1 MKPSN
6 IEFEASIEC
15 ARALDAADPLLHWR
29 DEFCIPKTNNRAQ
42 IYLCGNSL
50 GLQPKR
56 LQAEMDEELDAWRRY
71 GVAGHFEGK
80 HPWMPYHEFVREPL
94 GRLLGAHPDEVVAMN
109 SLTVN
114 LHLMMV
120 SFYRPTPKR
129 HRIVIEKGAFPS
141 DRYAVESQ
149 IRFHGYN
156 PESSLVELI
165 DSDGSGLL
173 SLSTLD
179 AYLHEHGE
187 RVALVLMPGVQ
198 YATGQF
204 TPPGEVVE
212 LARRH
217 GCQVGFDLAHAAG
230 NLPLTLH
237 DDDADFAVWC
247 SYKYLNSGAGAVAG
261 CFVHRKHSQR
271 TDLPRFAGWW
281 GHDPSTRFKM
291 GDRFVPA
298 PGADAW
304 QLSNPPIY
312 GLAPVRVSLGIFDEA
327 GIHHLREKSITLTAY
342 LEYLL
347 KTRLGDRIAIRTPSD
362 PEKRGCQLSLAFAD
376 AKLGKSVHE
385 AMEAAGFVGD
395 WREPDVLRASPVP
408 LYNHFSDVFQFVDEL
423 ARRLSQ

>member
-1 MKPSN
+1 MS
-6 IEFEASIEC
+6 
-15 ARALDAADPLLHWR
+15 RWR
-29 DEFCIPKTNNRAQ
+29 DEFCIPQTNNKPQ
-42 IYLCGNSL
+42 VYLCGNSL

-56 LQAEMDEELDAWRRY
+56 LQAEMDQELEAWRRY
-71 GVAGHFEGK
+71 GVGGHFEGK
-80 HPWMPYHEFVREPL
+80 YPWMPYHEFVREPL
-94 GRLLGAHPDEVVAMN
+94 ARLVGAHPDEVVAMN

-120 SFYRPTPKR
+120 SFYRPSPER

-149 IRFHGYN
+149 IRFHGYD
-156 PESSLVELI
+156 PDSSLVELI
-165 DSDGSGLL
+165 DNDGSGLL

-179 AYLHEHGE
+179 AYLNEHGDS
-187 RVALVLMPGVQ
+187 VALVLMPGVQ

-291 GDRFVPA
+291 GDKFVPA
-298 PGADAW
+298 AGADAW

-327 GIHHLREKSITLTAY
+327 GIKNLREKSITLTAY

-347 KTRLGDRIAIRTPSD
+347 EIRLGDRIAIRTPSD
-362 PEKRGCQLSLAFAD
+362 PGKRGCQLSLAFAD
-376 AKLGKSVHE
+376 AKVGKSVHQ
-385 AMEAAGFVGD
+385 AMETAGFVGD
-395 WREPDVLRASPVP
+395 WREPDVLRASPAP
-408 LYNHFSDVFQFVDEL
+408 LYNNFSDVFQFVDEL